1 MVSVK
6 LTHGVGKNIL
16 TWGLGSV
23 IQRIYQAVKEWIRM
37 TSKITKKISMIS
49 NN

>member
-1 MVSVK
+1 MVGVK

-16 TWGLGSV
+16 TWGLGS
-23 IQRIYQAVKEWIRM
+23 IKQIIYQAVRELIRM
-37 TSKITKKISMIS
+37 TSKITKFIQMVS

>member
-1 MVSVK
+1 MVGVK

-16 TWGLGSV
+16 TWGLGSIGKV
-23 IQRIYQAVKEWIRM
+23 VYQAIRELIRM
-37 TSKITKKISMIS
+37 TSKITKRISMIS